1 MLTLDRKSQS
11 DQKRDRT
18 VRIRKPMLEKKH
30 KKRRK
35 MGT

>member
-1 MLTLDRKSQS
+1 MSTLNNGNQS

-18 VRIRKPMLEKKH
+18 IRTRKLMLEKKH